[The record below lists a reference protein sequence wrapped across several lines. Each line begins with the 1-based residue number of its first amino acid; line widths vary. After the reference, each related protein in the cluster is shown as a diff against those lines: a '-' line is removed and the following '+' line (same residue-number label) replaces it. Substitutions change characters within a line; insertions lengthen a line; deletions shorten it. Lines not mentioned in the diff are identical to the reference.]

1 MLCRTGV
8 MGNLNNTGRLMQGT
22 ASNGNATAAP
32 STSNNNSSLL
42 STSSNSHADEQVQ
55 CGRVGPTINY
65 IQLAFS
71 MRGSSKTEPYFCLC
85 IELWVANFD
94 YKPMLFPCPAK

>member
-1 MLCRTGV
+1 

-22 ASNGNATAAP
+22 ATSNGNASAAP

-55 CGRVGPTINY
+55 CGRVGPTIKLHADSIFNEKLLKY
-65 IQLAFS
+65 
-71 MRGSSKTEPYFCLC
+71 
-85 IELWVANFD
+85 
-94 YKPMLFPCPAK
+94 

>member
-1 MLCRTGV
+1 

-22 ASNGNATAAP
+22 ASNGNASAAP

-55 CGRVGPTINY
+55 CGKVGPTINY
-65 IQLAFS
+65 VQLAFS
-71 MRGSSKTEPYFCLC
+71 MRSSSNTETTLLPL
-85 IELWVANFD
+85 
-94 YKPMLFPCPAK
+94 P